1 MGSKKTY
8 PTYNKRDLSKAEYLD
23 LQTIY
28 DIYGFKPTTVRR
40 EIWEQK
46 ARKPRRKG
54 GNPEVRGIGVH
65 CPHYKSGEKIV
76 FKKSDIDEY
85 LDSIKVPAFCN
96 SDSNTDAPK

>member
-23 LQTIY
+23 LQTVY

-54 GNPEVRGIGVH
+54 GNIDKRGIGVH
-65 CPHYKSGEKIV
+65 CPHYTSGGKIV
-76 FKKSDIDEY
+76 FKKSDIEEF
-85 LDSIKVPAFCN
+85 LATKKVSAFCN
-96 SDSNTDAPK
+96 SDSNTDGPK

>member
-1 MGSKKTY
+1 MGKKKQY
-8 PTYNKRDLSKAEYLD
+8 PTYNKRDMSKAEYLD

-28 DIYGFKPTTVRR
+28 DIYGIKPTTIRR

-46 ARKPRRKG
+46 VRQLEDKT
-54 GNPEVRGIGVH
+54 RGIGVH
-65 CPHYKSGEKIV
+65 CPHYRIGGNIV

-85 LDSIKVPAFCN
+85 LTRIKVSAFCN